1 MGVRGKYNIK
11 VVKNIASKLIRED
24 GDYKSILDLGT
35 FDIPVE
41 YNALTVEPE
50 LIDGLKTLNKFICVE
65 DTHRRI
71 NFFYFYA
78 AIQFFQGSFID
89 KIDKQ
94 DLFNK
99 FRNLYN
105 DNDYK
110 RITDVFDIALES
122 ELAKQK
128 NGIISL
134 TEKGKNLLLVNKKL
148 NGHQVFNWD
157 FIQKFMNDFD
167 LNALF
172 HGGKYSGINFLL
184 KDINNSGILLGY
196 NYYEFPNTNDKIK
209 NFCEALFLQPEQVT
223 SIVSNVSE
231 INVIENNKINQQKIN
246 FYLAIDKIKDNLNQ
260 TQETM
265 ELIPTLMDSYS
276 NKVLL
281 SNYLNGQS
289 VNLPINLDYMA
300 VLNKIFGDK
309 VKFRMGVEQYTN
321 SEQEKITLFGTVDNK
336 LVFFKELNKN
346 TLFQD
351 PLNNNLLKS
360 SNQDVIS
367 LVKLVSEEQN
377 GN

>member
-65 DTHRRI
+65 DTHRRL

>member
-65 DTHRRI
+65 DTRRRI